1 MTLYEFILLDKS
13 QQYEVTFQKGEF
25 VDAHIETN
33 KRFALYAVD
42 MFFVELE
49 YDVRSNKIVNLVSFL
64 EGEKL
69 NRYSKLF

>member
-1 MTLYEFILLDKS
+1 MTLYEFILLDKT

-25 VDAHIETN
+25 VDFHLENN

-49 YDVRSNKIVNLVSFL
+49 YDIATNKIINLVSFL

-69 NRYSKLF
+69 NRYCKL

>member
-1 MTLYEFILLDKS
+1 MTLYEFILLNKS

-25 VDAHIETN
+25 VDAHIETH

-49 YDVRSNKIVNLVSFL
+49 YDVATNKIINLVNLSL
-64 EGEKL
+64 IHI
-69 NRYSKLF
+69 

>member
-25 VDAHIETN
+25 VDLHLEIN

-49 YDVRSNKIVNLVSFL
+49 YDVANNKIINLVSFL

-69 NRYSKLF
+69 NRYAR